1 MEKLKVFLVE
11 DEYVVREGIKN
22 SIDWELAG
30 YDFCGETSDGE
41 LAYSMIQQLKPDI
54 VITDIKMPFMDG
66 LTLSK
71 LLKKDM
77 PWIEIMIL
85 TGYAEFDYAKEA
97 IRIGVAEYLTKPIN
111 SEELLK
117 EIGRLA
123 DKIEEKR
130 KERELRETYQREMQ
144 ENSLRERKE
153 FFQQLVAG
161 EKTPAE
167 LFEVANRLQLDIS
180 AIWYSVVL
188 LQVHFQNR
196 DHSEYSNTLIA
207 MEEKIVEYVNRNQ
220 ILLFD
225 RNLEGVACVFKADT
239 TEIMETMQSDFI
251 EMVQQIVSEKERMDY
266 FVGVGEPVERL
277 RELRYSFESANH
289 AFAHRYLVDGS
300 LVLYGKDIH
309 KQRNQEKDEFHLES
323 VSPKQMNKKKMQ
335 EFLKVGHRDE
345 SPYFVEEFFQAFDT
359 NAMESNV
366 FRQYITMDTYFGIA
380 EFVEGLGYDKSEIPA
395 PDLAEDVWKSKASAI
410 SYVKNMIEK
419 ALELRERAAS
429 NQYDILV
436 EKVKSYIEENY
447 ADEDLTQNVVAAYV
461 NYSPNHLSTIFSQE
475 TGQTFSKYLTDFR
488 MNKAKELL
496 RCTAKRSSEISKE
509 VGYKDSHYF
518 SFLFKKT
525 QDMTPTQYRLDG
537 KTDGE
542 EIE

>member
-71 LLKKDM
+71 LLKKEM

-130 KERELRETYQREMQ
+130 KERELREIYQREMQ
-144 ENSLRERKE
+144 ENNLRERKE

-161 EKTPAE
+161 EKTAAE

-188 LQVHFQNR
+188 LQVNFRNR

-207 MEEKIVEYVNRNQ
+207 MEEQIADYANRNQ

-225 RNLEGVACVFKADT
+225 RNLEGIACVFKADT
-239 TEIMETMQSDFI
+239 TEIMERMQSDFI
-251 EMVQQIVSEKERMDY
+251 EMVRRIVGEKERMDY

-309 KQRNQEKDEFHLES
+309 KQRSQEKDEFHLES
-323 VSPKQMNKKKMQ
+323 VSPKQINQKKMQ

-345 SPYFVEEFFQAFDT
+345 SPYFVEEFFQAFNT

-380 EFVEGLGYDKSEIPA
+380 EFVEGLGYDKSEIQA

-419 ALELRERAAS
+419 ALELREKAAS

-525 QDMTPTQYRLDG
+525 QDMTPTQYRSQG

>member
-77 PWIEIMIL
+77 PWIEIIIL

-97 IRIGVAEYLTKPIN
+97 ISIGVAEYLTKPIN

-130 KERELRETYQREMQ
+130 KERELREIYQREMQ
-144 ENSLRERKE
+144 ENSLRERKD

-161 EKTPAE
+161 EKTAAE

-207 MEEKIVEYVNRNQ
+207 MEEKIVEYANRNQ

-309 KQRNQEKDEFHLES
+309 KQRNQEKGEFHLES

-380 EFVEGLGYDKSEIPA
+380 EFVEGLGYDKSEIQA
-395 PDLAEDVWKSKASAI
+395 PDLAEDVWKSKASAV

-525 QDMTPTQYRLDG
+525 QDMTPTQYRLEG